1 MDSAISTEQYVSD
14 NLDLGGDFRRVT
26 KAKLLNL
33 VSDLRNMPSETARL
47 VIGQFPAAAGNA
59 ATSVKNLFEKIPVF
73 LEDEARTHESMM
85 DMLTED
91 DKRCWERI
99 NDPAISEEERDR
111 CYQRLEANKNHAH
124 AECSDKRKFKIGL
137 YDRSGAI
144 FLAAIG
150 VPLTVL
156 GVNYM
161 KK

>member
-1 MDSAISTEQYVSD
+1 MKSAISTEQYVSD
-14 NLDLGGDFRRVT
+14 NLDLDGDFRKVKKT
-26 KAKLLNL
+26 KLLNL

-47 VIGQFPAAAGNA
+47 VTEQFPAAAGNA
-59 ATSVKNLFEKIPVF
+59 AASVKNLLDKIPAF
-73 LEDEARTHESMM
+73 LEDESKTHESMM
-85 DMLTED
+85 DMLSED

-99 NDPAISEEERDR
+99 NDPNISEAERER

-124 AECSDKRKFKIGL
+124 AECSDKRKFKINL
-137 YDRSGAI
+137 YDHSGAI
-144 FLAAIG
+144 LLAAIG